1 MAIKTNNLRI
11 VDKTKV
17 LKPEDLMA
25 NHKIS
30 DDAANTVASSRE
42 KLIDILD
49 GKDDRLMVL
58 VGPCSIHDT
67 KAGLEYAQKLVELR
81 EELKDDLMIVMRV
94 YFEKPRT
101 TVGWK
106 GLINDPDINDTF
118 DINKGLGI
126 AREFLLNVA
135 ELGLPAGTEFLD
147 LITPQYYSDLITWG
161 AIGARTT
168 ESQGHREMVSGLSCP
183 IGYKNGTS
191 GDVQIAIDACRASAS
206 PHNFVSVTGKG
217 NVAIF
222 KTAGNK
228 DTHIILRGG
237 QQPNYSAASVD
248 DAAALLE
255 KAGIPQRIMIDTS
268 HANCRKIFERQV
280 DLAEDIA
287 SQLSKGD
294 KRIFSVM
301 MESHLVEGRQNA
313 EPGKELTYGQSITDP
328 CLGWDAT
335 VGALK
340 TLAEGVRNRRKA

>member
-1 MAIKTNNLRI
+1 MTATTRNLRI
-11 VDKTKV
+11 VDKTEVVKPV
-17 LKPEDLMA
+17 EILKQYP
-25 NHKIS
+25 IS
-30 DDAANTVASSRE
+30 DKAAKTVTSARE
-42 KLIDILD
+42 ELINILN

-67 KAGLEYAQKLVELR
+67 SAGLEYAKKLTALR
-81 EELKDDLMIVMRV
+81 DELKDDLLVVMRV

-106 GLINDPDINDTF
+106 GLINDPDLDGSFN
-118 DINKGLGI
+118 INKGLGI
-126 AREFLLNVA
+126 ARQFLIDVA
-135 ELGLPAGTEFLD
+135 DLGMAAGTEFLD

-183 IGYKNGTS
+183 VGYKNGTS
-191 GDVQIAIDACRASAS
+191 GDVQIAIDACGASAS
-206 PHNFVSVTGKG
+206 SHHFLGITDEGD
-217 NVAIF
+217 VAIF

-237 QQPNYSAASVD
+237 KQPNYNAASVD

-255 KAGIPQRIMIDTS
+255 RAGIPKRIMIDTS

-280 DLAEDIA
+280 DLAQDIA
-287 SQLSKGD
+287 TQVSRGD

-301 MESHLVEGRQNA
+301 MESHLVEGNQKVVA
-313 EPGKELTYGQSITDP
+313 GQELTYGQSITDP

-335 VGALK
+335 DGALR
-340 TLAEGVRNRRKA
+340 TLAEAVQQRRKA

>member
-1 MAIKTNNLRI
+1 MTTVTRNLRI
-11 VDKTKV
+11 VDQTEV
-17 LKPEDLMA
+17 LTPAELLKRYP
-25 NHKIS
+25 IS
-30 DDAANTVASSRE
+30 DTVANTVAESRQQ
-42 KLIDILD
+42 LVDILN

-67 KAGLEYAQKLVELR
+67 KAGLEYARRLVDLR
-81 EELKDDLMIVMRV
+81 EELKDDLLFVMRV

-106 GLINDPDINDTF
+106 GLINDPDLNDSF
-118 DINKGLGI
+118 NINKGLGI
-126 AREFLLNVA
+126 ARQFLLDVA

-147 LITPQYYSDLITWG
+147 LITPQYYSDLISWG

-183 IGYKNGTS
+183 MGYKNGTS

-206 PHNFVSVTGKG
+206 PHHFLGINDDGGVT
-217 NVAIF
+217 IF
-222 KTAGNK
+222 KTAGNQ

-237 QQPNYSAASVD
+237 KQPNYNAASVD

-280 DLAEDIA
+280 DLAHDIA
-287 SQLSKGD
+287 SQMARGD

-301 MESHLVEGRQNA
+301 MESHLVEGRQNV
-313 EPGKELTYGQSITDP
+313 EEGKELTYGQSITDP

-335 VGALK
+335 ADALR
-340 TLAEGVRNRRKA
+340 TLADAVQKRRQK